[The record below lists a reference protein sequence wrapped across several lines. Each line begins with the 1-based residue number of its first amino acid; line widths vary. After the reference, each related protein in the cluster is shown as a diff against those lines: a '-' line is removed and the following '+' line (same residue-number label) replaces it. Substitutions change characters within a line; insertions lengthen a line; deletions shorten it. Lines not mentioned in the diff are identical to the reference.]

1 MVCRELCAIHKP
13 GQVAVKS
20 SVILAAAKMATERAE
35 VLHALLKDSLAQ
47 LEVDVIAARTVL
59 LDKVRAQRE
68 GTFDIENSMSSNM
81 DISGVDDYTG
91 GGGIARD
98 DPMLAW
104 ASLHQ
109 AAGLR
114 ETS

>member
-1 MVCRELCAIHKP
+1 
-13 GQVAVKS
+13 
-20 SVILAAAKMATERAE
+20 MATERAE
-35 VLHALLKDSLAQ
+35 VLHALLRDSLAQ
-47 LEVDVIAARTVL
+47 LEVEVVAARTVR

-68 GTFDIENSMSSNM
+68 GTFDYENNVENKMSSHM
-81 DISGVDDYTG
+81 DVSGVDDYTG

-114 ETS
+114 ETA